1 MPELE
6 KSQQDQR
13 ERQTFMRHL
22 LGDVEALDRML
33 EAGVFEDE
41 HRIGAEME
49 MFLVDGA
56 MRPACIGPELLE
68 LTGDERLTTELARFN
83 LEANASPRSFRGN
96 CLSALEAE
104 LEELVAK
111 VETAAKTRNANVLLA
126 GILPTLRKSDLGL
139 ENMTPK
145 PRYHLLNRIITEMR
159 NGEIQFS
166 IEGNEDLEVTHDN
179 VMLESANTSFQI
191 HFQVAPNEFARLYNI
206 AQAITGPVLA
216 AAVNSPRF
224 LGRDLWSE
232 TRIAVFQ
239 RAVDERRRMDH
250 EREAPPRVSFGD
262 AWIRESVM
270 EVFREQIARH
280 RLIFATGVEEDALEV
295 LAAGGTPNLSALR
308 IHNGTV
314 YRWNRACYG
323 ITGGVPH
330 LRIENRAL
338 PAGPTIVD
346 QVANAAFFY
355 GLLSGFLGENR
366 DVTKEIRFADAK
378 NNFIAAARHGLDAR
392 LTWMRGK
399 VADAPVLIKEDL
411 LPLAR
416 QGLLR
421 SNIDIDDIDRYLG
434 IIEARVES
442 GQTGASWMTRSM
454 AAMEP
459 GTTLDRRERSVTAA
473 LLDNQAT
480 GEPVHTWPLATCD
493 VQLSSRE
500 SYRRVDQYMTRKL
513 FTVRPDDLV
522 NLAACLMDWEH
533 IKYVPVEDDDGQLVG
548 LLTYRRLLRLLTQ
561 GKRTLEKDIHVSE
574 IMHAEPL
581 VVTPE
586 TRTLD
591 AMRLMR
597 EKKVSCLPVVEDGK
611 LVGIITERDLI
622 DVSVHLL
629 EKFLEEE

>member
-1 MPELE
+1 
-6 KSQQDQR
+6 
-13 ERQTFMRHL
+13 
-22 LGDVEALDRML
+22 ML
-33 EAGVFEDE
+33 EAGAFEAE

-49 MFLVDGA
+49 MFLVDSA
-56 MRPACIGPELLE
+56 MRPAAIGPELLKVAK
-68 LTGDERLTTELARFN
+68 DARLTTELARFN
-83 LEANASPRSFRGN
+83 LEANASPRLFRGS
-96 CLSALEAE
+96 CLRDLEAE
-104 LEELVAK
+104 LGELVGM
-111 VETAAKTRNANVLLA
+111 VSTAAKDHGAQVLLA
-126 GILPTLRKSDLGL
+126 GILPTLRRSDLGL

-145 PRYHLLNRIITEMR
+145 PRYHLLNQTITNMR
-159 NGEIQFS
+159 DGEIHFA
-166 IEGNEDLEVTHDN
+166 IEGNENLEVTHSN

-191 HFQVAPNEFARLYNI
+191 HFQVAPSEFARLYNI

-250 EREAPPRVSFGD
+250 EREAPARVSFGD
-262 AWIRESVM
+262 AWVRESVM

-280 RLIFATGVEEDALEV
+280 RLILSADVAEDALEV
-295 LAAGGTPNLSALR
+295 LADGGIPELGALR
-308 IHNGTV
+308 MHNGTV

-323 ITGGVPH
+323 ITNGVPH

-355 GLLSGFLGENR
+355 GLLSGFLGEDR
-366 DVTKEIRFADAK
+366 DVTKEMRFADAK
-378 NNFIAAARHGLDAR
+378 NNFFAAARYGLESR
-392 LTWMRGK
+392 LTWGRGK
-399 VADAPVLIKEDL
+399 VAEAPALIKEDL

-416 QGLLR
+416 AGLVR
-421 SNIDIDDIDRYLG
+421 SGIDSDDIERYLG
-434 IIEARVES
+434 IIEERVTS
-442 GQTGASWMTRSM
+442 GQTGSTWMTASLSSM
-454 AAMEP
+454 EAD
-459 GTTLDRRERSVTAA
+459 TTLDRRERA
-473 LLDNQAT
+473 LSSAIIDNQVAAA
-480 GEPVHTWPLATCD
+480 PVHTWPLATCD
-493 VQLSSRE
+493 AQVARRE
-500 SYRRVDQYMTRKL
+500 SYRRVEQYMTRKL

-533 IKYVPVEDDDGQLVG
+533 IKYVPVEDEEGRLVG

-574 IMHAEPL
+574 LMHCNPL
-581 VVTPE
+581 TASP
-586 TRTLD
+586 TMRTLD

-597 EKKVSCLPVVEDGK
+597 TERVSCLPVVEGET
-611 LVGIITERDLI
+611 LVGIVTERDLI

-629 EKFLEEE
+629 EKFLEE